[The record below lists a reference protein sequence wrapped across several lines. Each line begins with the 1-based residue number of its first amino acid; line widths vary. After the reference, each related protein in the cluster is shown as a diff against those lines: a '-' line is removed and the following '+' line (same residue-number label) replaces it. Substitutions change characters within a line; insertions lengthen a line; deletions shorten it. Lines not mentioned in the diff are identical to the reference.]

1 MLYHFISL
9 SASDPGDSLCLVKN
23 QTFDLVGLFELKWN
37 TISNMAKTLSIEMKY
52 AVLTILVFVT
62 NQLIRNLT
70 NQIRVKHEVLLHL
83 GHLLLQRGHLG
94 LDLALQSFDLVKV
107 DRQLK

>member
-1 MLYHFISL
+1 MANLT
-9 SASDPGDSLCLVKN
+9 KN
-23 QTFDLVGLFELKWN
+23 Y
-37 TISNMAKTLSIEMKY
+37 SIEMKY
-52 AVLTILVFVT
+52 AVLTVLVFVT
-62 NQLIRNLT
+62 NQIIRNLT
-70 NQIRVKHEVLLHL
+70 NQIGVKHEVLLHL